1 MLKKFIERPVL
12 STVISIILLILGL
25 LSVFSLPITL
35 FPDIA
40 PPSVVVQANYPGA
53 NAEVVARSVAT
64 PLEESINGV
73 ENMTYMTSNSSNDGS
88 MTLTVYFKQGTNPDI
103 AAVNVQNRVAKAT
116 SQIPQE
122 VIQSGISTQ
131 KQQNSIIMF
140 VGLYSKDSVNYN
152 ETFLQN
158 YIKINLI
165 PKLQR
170 IPGVG
175 DAQPFGTKDYSM
187 RIWLKPDRLV
197 ANNLSP
203 IEVTDAIKDQSLEAA
218 PGRFGQSSHEV
229 FEYVL
234 KYKGK
239 LNKNEDY
246 ENIVLKANAD
256 GSVVKLKDVARVEFG
271 SYTYSSNSRLNGNPT
286 SGVAIFQTA
295 GSNAND
301 ILTQAEKMLK
311 EFDRDLP
318 RGIES
323 TIMYNSKDF
332 LDNSI
337 DQVKHTLLEAFILVF
352 IVVFIFL
359 QDLRSTLIPAIAVP
373 VSIIGTFFF
382 LQLFGYTINLLTLF
396 ALVLAIGI
404 VVDDAIVVVEAVHSK
419 MELTGQPAKEATVN
433 AMSEISGA
441 IISITLV
448 MAAVFIPV
456 GFMQGPA
463 GVFYRQFAFT
473 LAIAILISAVNALTL
488 SPALCALFLKN
499 TAAGEGGASVHGH
512 SGKKGFMGRFYHAF
526 NAGFQ
531 SMTNRYIQSLRFLF
545 RHRWIAI
552 GGLIIIAGA
561 TFFMAKQ
568 TPTGFIPTED
578 QGFVLYALS
587 TPPGSSLDKT
597 RKAMEEV
604 DSLVK
609 QETFSDRRY
618 NIDGLNFISNANA
631 APYGAGFI
639 RMKPY
644 DERGPMKDATAI
656 SNYLSG
662 KIAAQVK
669 DAHAFFFTFPT
680 IQGFGNVAGFEFMLQ
695 DQHNGSLDKLSATA
709 NEFIG
714 ALFQRPEIAYA
725 FTTFASG
732 NPQYMMDVDYNKA
745 KQFDVGISDLMK
757 TMQIYYG
764 SSFVSDFNRFGKYY
778 RVMAQAD
785 IPYRAN
791 KNSLDG
797 IYVKS
802 KGGQLVPV
810 NQLISLRRVYGPETV
825 TRNNLY
831 NAVTINGTPKP
842 GYSTGDA
849 IRAIEETAKTALPRG
864 YAVEYTGMTRE
875 EKASG
880 GQLIFIFILSL
891 VFVYFLLAAQY
902 ESYIL
907 PLAIVLS
914 IPVGVFGVFVF
925 LKLLG
930 VENNIYVQVSLIMLV
945 GLLAKNAILIVE
957 YAVQRRRHGMSLVD
971 SALEAAKLRLRP
983 ILMTSFAFIAGLLP
997 LLNAKGASALG
1008 NRSIGTGAI
1017 GGMLTG
1023 VILGIFIVPVL
1034 FIIFQYLQEK
1044 IRRNPEPT
1052 SPGAP
1057 TAPAVQPVT
1066 PRPSGSGGS
1075 LPSFGMGAPLIVLG
1089 IMVTLGFSACKVS
1102 KDMAIPAAQLPISF
1116 QGSARTVPAGAVT
1129 ADTAAMASIPW
1140 KDLFTDLTL
1149 QQLIDSA
1156 IAHNYDMQL
1165 ALKNIESAR
1174 LVLGQTKLS
1183 YLPEIDLNVTANTSR
1198 PSDNSLNGISL
1209 SQFLGSKHIEDYSA
1223 NASLSWE
1230 ADIWGKI
1237 RNRQSRALATYLQS
1251 EEARKAVQTNIVSGV
1266 SRGYYNLL
1274 MLDAQM
1280 AIARRNLSLND
1291 STLQI
1296 IRLQFNAGQATALG
1310 VEQSEA
1316 QEKVAAALVPQLEQE
1331 ELLQENALSIL
1342 SGRLPAQIVRSI
1354 TLDQIPMRE
1363 ELSAGLPIEMVN
1375 RRPDVRSSELAL
1387 TIANANVGIAKAS
1400 LYPSL
1405 VIMAQGGLNSFKT
1418 SNWFNIP
1425 ASLFGIVGGGLTEPL
1440 FKHREF
1446 KTKYE
1451 LAKVD
1456 RERSVIQFRQSVLV
1470 AVGEVSDALGKIEKL
1485 KEQQE
1490 IVASRVST
1498 LQQATS
1504 NANML
1509 FRNGL
1514 ATYLEVITAQGSVL
1528 QSELELA
1535 SLKREQLDAV
1545 VELYKSLGGGWK

>member
-12 STVISIILLILGL
+12 STVISIILLLLGG
-25 LSVFSLPITL
+25 LSLFSLPITL

-40 PPSVVVQANYPGA
+40 PPSVVVSASYPGA

-64 PLEESINGV
+64 PLEEAINGV

-103 AAVNVQNRVAKAT
+103 ASVNVQNRVAKAT

-140 VGLYSKDSVNYN
+140 VGLYSKDSANYD

-158 YIKINLI
+158 YIRINLI

-175 DAQPFGTKDYSM
+175 DAQPFGSKDYSM

-203 IEVTDAIKDQSLEAA
+203 LEVTDAIRDQSLEAA
-218 PGRFGQSSHEV
+218 PGRFGQNSKEV

-246 ENIVLKANAD
+246 ENIIIKSNTD
-256 GSVVKLKDVARVEFG
+256 GSVVRLKDVARVEFG
-271 SYTYSSNSRLNGNPT
+271 SYTYSSNSKLNGYPT

-301 ILTQAEKMLK
+301 ILTQAKAMLK
-311 EFDRDLP
+311 EFDKDLP
-318 RGIES
+318 RGVES

-332 LDNSI
+332 LDSSI
-337 DQVKHTLLEAFILVF
+337 KQVKETLIEAFILVF
-352 IVVFIFL
+352 IVVFVFL
-359 QDLRSTLIPAIAVP
+359 QDFRSTLIPAIAVP
-373 VSIIGTFFF
+373 VAIIGTFFF

-419 MELTGQPAKEATVN
+419 MEHTGLPARPATVE
-433 AMSEISGA
+433 AMGEISGA

-473 LAIAILISAVNALTL
+473 LAIAILISALNALTL
-488 SPALCALFLKN
+488 SPALCALFLKIPQKS
-499 TAAGEGGASVHGH
+499 ADGK
-512 SGKKGFMGRFYHAF
+512 KKGFMGRFYNVF
-526 NAGFQ
+526 NASF
-531 SMTNRYIQSLRFLF
+531 SAVTNRYLQSLRFLF
-545 RHRWIAI
+545 RQRWIAL

-561 TFFMAKQ
+561 AYFMAKE

-578 QGFVLYALS
+578 QGFVLYAVN

-597 RKAMEEV
+597 AKAMEEI
-604 DSLVK
+604 DSLVR
-609 QETFSDRRY
+609 QEPFADRRY
-618 NIDGLNFISNANA
+618 NVDGLNFISNANA

-695 DQHNGSLDKLSATA
+695 DQRNGSLDKLGQTA

-745 KQFDVGISDLMK
+745 KQFDVSVSDLMK

-785 IPYRAN
+785 VPYRAN
-791 KNSLDG
+791 KASLDG

-810 NQLISLRRVYGPETV
+810 NQLITLRRVYGPETV

-831 NAVTINGTPKP
+831 NAVTINGIPKP

-849 IRAIEETAKTALPRG
+849 IRAIKETAASALPRG
-864 YAVEYTGMTRE
+864 YHVEWTGMTRE
-875 EKASG
+875 EEKVG

-891 VFVYFLLAAQY
+891 VFVYFLLSAQY

-907 PLAIVLS
+907 PLAVILS
-914 IPVGVFGVFVF
+914 IPVGVFGVFAF
-925 LKLLG
+925 LKMLG
-930 VENNIYVQVSLIMLV
+930 VDNNIYVQVSLIMLV

-957 YAVQRRRHGMSLVD
+957 YAVQRRRHGLSLTNA
-971 SALEAAKLRLRP
+971 ALEAAQLRLRP
-983 ILMTSFAFIAGLLP
+983 ILMTSFAFIAGLGP
-997 LLNAKGASALG
+997 LLVAKGASALG

-1017 GGMLTG
+1017 GGMFSG
-1023 VILGIFIVPVL
+1023 VILGVFIVPVL

-1044 IRRNPEPT
+1044 VGRRPT
-1052 SPGAP
+1052 TTPPS
-1057 TAPAVQPVT
+1057 APAAPAAPATQNTP
-1066 PRPSGSGGS
+1066 PRPSGGS
-1075 LPSFGMGAPLIVLG
+1075 IPSLGMGTPLLVLGLIV
-1089 IMVTLGFSACKVS
+1089 TLAFSACKVS
-1102 KDMAIPAAQLPISF
+1102 KDVATPQPELPTNF
-1116 QGSARTVPAGAVT
+1116 QQSARTT
-1129 ADTAAMASIPW
+1129 TAATGVDSAGIAGLSW
-1140 KDLFTDLTL
+1140 KDLFTDPSL

-1156 IAHNYDMQL
+1156 IARNYDMQL

-1174 LVLGQTKLS
+1174 LILGQSRLG
-1183 YLPEIDLNVTANTSR
+1183 YLPQVDLNVTANTSR
-1198 PSDNSLNGISL
+1198 PSDNSLNGLSL
-1209 SQFLGSKHIEDYSA
+1209 PVFLHKNHVEDYSA
-1223 NASLSWE
+1223 NVTISWE

-1237 RNRQSRALATYLQS
+1237 RNRQSAALASYLQT
-1251 EEARKAVQTNIVSGV
+1251 EEARKAVQTDIVSSV
-1266 SRGYYNLL
+1266 SQGYYNLL
-1274 MLDAQM
+1274 MLDEQLG
-1280 AIARRNLSLND
+1280 IAKRNLSLND
-1291 STLQI
+1291 STLNI
-1296 IRLQFNAGQATALG
+1296 IRLQFNAGQVTALG
-1310 VEQSEA
+1310 VQQAEA
-1316 QEKVAAALVPQLEQE
+1316 QEKVAAALIPQLEQE
-1331 ELLQENALSIL
+1331 ILLQENALSIL
-1342 SGRLPAQIVRSI
+1342 AGQLPASI
-1354 TLDQIPMRE
+1354 ARGTTLEQVPVKEDISTGIPT
-1363 ELSAGLPIEMVN
+1363 AMVS
-1375 RRPDVRSSELAL
+1375 RRPDVRSNELAL
-1387 TIANANVGIAKAS
+1387 TVANANVGIAKAS
-1400 LYPSL
+1400 MYPTL
-1405 VIMAQGGLNSFKT
+1405 NITAQGGLNSFKA

-1425 ASLFGIVGGGLTEPL
+1425 ASLFGMVGGGLTEPL
-1440 FKHREF
+1440 FRRREL
-1446 KTKYE
+1446 KTQYE
-1451 LAKVD
+1451 LAKVE
-1456 RERSVIQFRQSVLV
+1456 REKTVIQFRQSVLV
-1470 AVGEVSDALGKIEKL
+1470 AVGEVSDALGRIEKL
-1485 KEQQE
+1485 KQQHE
-1490 IVASRVST
+1490 IVASRVSV
-1498 LQQATS
+1498 LRQATN
-1504 NANML
+1504 NANQL

-1514 ATYLEVITAQGSVL
+1514 ANYLEVITAQGNVL

-1545 VELYKSLGGGWK
+1545 VGLYKSLGGGWK